1 MGVLLMLMTIGGL
14 LVAGVLLVIAVVT
27 KRAWL
32 GSFVLGGVAVWFAIY
47 FSLLFG
53 VSFTSVDK
61 DLALNESKKFCGFYL
76 DCHMH
81 ASVKDVRRVTNI
93 GNKTAAGEFYVVKVE
108 IFSDAARATL
118 GLSPVD
124 AHVIDS
130 AGQTYNRDMLAE
142 AELAPQPEFEKQ
154 VGPEESFVKEIV
166 FDIPTDAENPRL
178 DIRETS
184 GFDQVVEAILV
195 GDEDSILHKRSYFK
209 LDAGQIAHH

>member
-1 MGVLLMLMTIGGL
+1 MGVLLMILTIGGL
-14 LVAGVLLVIAVVT
+14 IVAAVVLIVAGVT
-27 KRAWL
+27 KKTWL
-32 GSFVLGGVAVWFAIY
+32 GSFIFGGVAIWFAFY
-47 FSLLFG
+47 FAMLFG
-53 VSFTSVDK
+53 TSYTSTERT
-61 DLALNESKKFCGFYL
+61 LAFNEPKKFCGFYL

-81 ASVKDVRRVTNI
+81 VSVNDVRRTKEI
-93 GNKTAAGEFYVVKVE
+93 GNKSAAGEFYLVKVE
-108 IFSDAARATL
+108 VFSDAARATL
-118 GLSPVD
+118 GLNTVD

-130 AGQTYNRDMLAE
+130 AGQAYNRDMLAE
-142 AELAPQPEFEKQ
+142 AELAPQPEFEKR
-154 VGPEESFVKEIV
+154 VGPEQSFVKEIV